1 MERKYDLTKGDVF
14 QTILMFMLPIL
25 AGNVF
30 QQLYSAVD
38 TIIVGRTLGSDAL
51 ASVGSIGSLQFFVFG
66 FCSGLA
72 GGVTVVTSQF
82 IGAGKT
88 ENARRSTAVIYMIW
102 AVVSLLCTVVGIV
115 CLPGLLHILNMPE
128 ERVERLADTDV
139 DMLEINVSCPNVKEG
154 GVAFGVYPDKVYEV
168 VSAAKAHCTQPL
180 VVKLTPNT
188 ADITATALA
197 AEKAGADAISLINT
211 LTGMAVDF
219 RARRPILANVTGG
232 LSGPAVKPVA
242 LRMVYQVAQA
252 VSVPVIGMG
261 GIDSG
266 LDALEFMLCGASAVQ
281 VGMANLYDPYACV
294 RIAEEMEQILAE
306 EGLSSVQ
313 EIIGQ
318 LRV

>member
-1 MERKYDLTKGDVF
+1 MNKPDLSVSVCGVPFQNPVIAASGCFGFGQEMSEYVDLNALGGISIKGL
-14 QTILMFMLPIL
+14 TPKPRLGNPAPRIAETPSGMLNSVGLQNPGIDAFLEVELPRLAKLNCRIL
-25 AGNVF
+25 ANV
-30 QQLYSAVD
+30 A
-38 TIIVGRTLGSDAL
+38 GSSVEDYAYMTEKL
-51 ASVGSIGSLQFFVFG
+51 ANQ
-66 FCSGLA
+66 
-72 GGVTVVTSQF
+72 
-82 IGAGKT
+82 
-88 ENARRSTAVIYMIW
+88 
-102 AVVSLLCTVVGIV
+102 
-115 CLPGLLHILNMPE
+115 P
-128 ERVERLADTDV
+128 V
-139 DMLEINVSCPNVKEG
+139 DMVELNISCPNVKEG

-252 VSVPVIGMG
+252 VNVPVIGMG

>member
-1 MERKYDLTKGDVF
+1 MNKPDLSVSVCGVPFQNPVIAASGCFGFGQEMAEYVDLNALGGISIKGL
-14 QTILMFMLPIL
+14 TPKPRLGNPAPRIAETPSGMLNSVGLQNPGIDAFLEVELPRLAKLNCRIL
-25 AGNVF
+25 ANV
-30 QQLYSAVD
+30 A
-38 TIIVGRTLGSDAL
+38 GSSVEDYAYMTEKL
-51 ASVGSIGSLQFFVFG
+51 ANQ
-66 FCSGLA
+66 
-72 GGVTVVTSQF
+72 
-82 IGAGKT
+82 
-88 ENARRSTAVIYMIW
+88 
-102 AVVSLLCTVVGIV
+102 
-115 CLPGLLHILNMPE
+115 P
-128 ERVERLADTDV
+128 V
-139 DMLEINVSCPNVKEG
+139 DMVELNISCPNVKEG

-242 LRMVYQVAQA
+242 VRMVYQVAQA
-252 VSVPVIGMG
+252 VNVPVIGMG

-266 LDALEFMLCGASAVQ
+266 LDALEFMLCGASTVQ

>member
-1 MERKYDLTKGDVF
+1 MNKPDLSVSVCGVPFQNPVLAASGCFGFGQEMAEYVDLNALGGISIKGL
-14 QTILMFMLPIL
+14 TPKPRLGNPAPRIAETPSGMLNSVGLQNPGIDAFLEVELPRLAKLNCRIL
-25 AGNVF
+25 ANV
-30 QQLYSAVD
+30 A
-38 TIIVGRTLGSDAL
+38 GSSVEDYAYMTEKL
-51 ASVGSIGSLQFFVFG
+51 ANQ
-66 FCSGLA
+66 
-72 GGVTVVTSQF
+72 
-82 IGAGKT
+82 
-88 ENARRSTAVIYMIW
+88 
-102 AVVSLLCTVVGIV
+102 
-115 CLPGLLHILNMPE
+115 P
-128 ERVERLADTDV
+128 V
-139 DMLEINVSCPNVKEG
+139 DMVELNISCPNVKEG

-252 VSVPVIGMG
+252 VNVPVIGMG

>member
-1 MERKYDLTKGDVF
+1 MNKPDLSVSVCGVPFQNPVIAASGCFGFGQEMAEYVDLNALGGISIKGL
-14 QTILMFMLPIL
+14 TPKPRLGNPAPRIAETPSGILNRVGLQNPGIDAFVEVELPRLAKLNCRIL
-25 AGNVF
+25 ANV
-30 QQLYSAVD
+30 A
-38 TIIVGRTLGSDAL
+38 GSSVEDYAYMTEKL
-51 ASVGSIGSLQFFVFG
+51 ANQ
-66 FCSGLA
+66 
-72 GGVTVVTSQF
+72 
-82 IGAGKT
+82 
-88 ENARRSTAVIYMIW
+88 
-102 AVVSLLCTVVGIV
+102 
-115 CLPGLLHILNMPE
+115 P
-128 ERVERLADTDV
+128 V
-139 DMLEINVSCPNVKEG
+139 DMVELNISCPNVKEG

-252 VSVPVIGMG
+252 VNVPVIGMG

>member
-1 MERKYDLTKGDVF
+1 MNKPDLSVSVCGVPFQNPVIAASGCFGFGQEMAEYVDLNALGGISIKGL
-14 QTILMFMLPIL
+14 TPKPRLGNPAPRIAETPSGMLNSVGLQNPGIDAFLEVELPRLAKLNCRIL
-25 AGNVF
+25 ANV
-30 QQLYSAVD
+30 A
-38 TIIVGRTLGSDAL
+38 GSSVEDYAYMAEKL
-51 ASVGSIGSLQFFVFG
+51 ANQ
-66 FCSGLA
+66 
-72 GGVTVVTSQF
+72 
-82 IGAGKT
+82 
-88 ENARRSTAVIYMIW
+88 
-102 AVVSLLCTVVGIV
+102 
-115 CLPGLLHILNMPE
+115 P
-128 ERVERLADTDV
+128 V
-139 DMLEINVSCPNVKEG
+139 DMVELNISCPNVKEG

-252 VSVPVIGMG
+252 VNVPVIGMG

>member
-1 MERKYDLTKGDVF
+1 MNKPDLSVSVCGVPFQNPVIAASGCFGFGQEMAEYVDLNALGGISIKGL
-14 QTILMFMLPIL
+14 TPKPRLGNPAPRIAETPSGMLNSVGLQNPGIDAFLEVELPRLAKLNCRIL
-25 AGNVF
+25 ANV
-30 QQLYSAVD
+30 A
-38 TIIVGRTLGSDAL
+38 GSSVEDYAYMTEKL
-51 ASVGSIGSLQFFVFG
+51 ANQ
-66 FCSGLA
+66 
-72 GGVTVVTSQF
+72 
-82 IGAGKT
+82 
-88 ENARRSTAVIYMIW
+88 
-102 AVVSLLCTVVGIV
+102 
-115 CLPGLLHILNMPE
+115 P
-128 ERVERLADTDV
+128 V
-139 DMLEINVSCPNVKEG
+139 DMVELNISCPNVKEG

-211 LTGMAVDF
+211 LTVMAVDF

-252 VSVPVIGMG
+252 VNVPVIGMG

>member
-1 MERKYDLTKGDVF
+1 MNKPDLSVSVCGVPFQNPVIAASGCFGFGQEMAEYVDLNALGCISIKGL
-14 QTILMFMLPIL
+14 TPKPRLGNPAPRIAETPSGMLNSVGLQNPGIDAFLEVELPRLAKLNCRIL
-25 AGNVF
+25 ANV
-30 QQLYSAVD
+30 A
-38 TIIVGRTLGSDAL
+38 GSSVEDYAYMTEKL
-51 ASVGSIGSLQFFVFG
+51 ANQ
-66 FCSGLA
+66 
-72 GGVTVVTSQF
+72 
-82 IGAGKT
+82 
-88 ENARRSTAVIYMIW
+88 
-102 AVVSLLCTVVGIV
+102 
-115 CLPGLLHILNMPE
+115 P
-128 ERVERLADTDV
+128 V
-139 DMLEINVSCPNVKEG
+139 DMVELNISCPNVKEG

-252 VSVPVIGMG
+252 VNVPVIGMG

>member
-1 MERKYDLTKGDVF
+1 MNKPDLSVSVCGVPFQNPVIAASGCFGFGQEMAEYVDLNALGGISIKGL
-14 QTILMFMLPIL
+14 TPKPRLGNPAPRIAETPSGMLNSVGLQNPGIDAFLEVELPRLAKLNCRIL
-25 AGNVF
+25 ANV
-30 QQLYSAVD
+30 A
-38 TIIVGRTLGSDAL
+38 GSSVEDYAYMTEKL
-51 ASVGSIGSLQFFVFG
+51 ANQS
-66 FCSGLA
+66 
-72 GGVTVVTSQF
+72 
-82 IGAGKT
+82 
-88 ENARRSTAVIYMIW
+88 
-102 AVVSLLCTVVGIV
+102 
-115 CLPGLLHILNMPE
+115 
-128 ERVERLADTDV
+128 V
-139 DMLEINVSCPNVKEG
+139 DMVELNISCPNVKEG

-252 VSVPVIGMG
+252 VNVPVIGMG

>member
-1 MERKYDLTKGDVF
+1 MNKPDLSVSVCGVPFQNPVIAASGCFGFGQEMAEYVDLNALGGISIKGL
-14 QTILMFMLPIL
+14 TPKPRLGNPAPRIAETPSGMLNSVGLQNPGIDAFLEVELPRLAKLNCRIL
-25 AGNVF
+25 ANV
-30 QQLYSAVD
+30 A
-38 TIIVGRTLGSDAL
+38 GSSVEDYAYMTEKL
-51 ASVGSIGSLQFFVFG
+51 ANQ
-66 FCSGLA
+66 
-72 GGVTVVTSQF
+72 
-82 IGAGKT
+82 
-88 ENARRSTAVIYMIW
+88 
-102 AVVSLLCTVVGIV
+102 
-115 CLPGLLHILNMPE
+115 P
-128 ERVERLADTDV
+128 V
-139 DMLEINVSCPNVKEG
+139 DMVELNISCPNVKEG

-252 VSVPVIGMG
+252 VNVPVIGMG

-313 EIIGQ
+313 EIIGK

>member
-1 MERKYDLTKGDVF
+1 MNKPDLSVSVCGAPFQNPVIAASGCFGFGQEMAEYVDLNALGGISIKGL
-14 QTILMFMLPIL
+14 TPKPRLGNPAPRIAETPSGMLNSVGLQNPGIDAFLEVELPRLAKLNCRIL
-25 AGNVF
+25 ANV
-30 QQLYSAVD
+30 A
-38 TIIVGRTLGSDAL
+38 GSSVEDYAYMTEKL
-51 ASVGSIGSLQFFVFG
+51 ANQ
-66 FCSGLA
+66 
-72 GGVTVVTSQF
+72 
-82 IGAGKT
+82 
-88 ENARRSTAVIYMIW
+88 
-102 AVVSLLCTVVGIV
+102 
-115 CLPGLLHILNMPE
+115 P
-128 ERVERLADTDV
+128 V
-139 DMLEINVSCPNVKEG
+139 DMVELNISCPNVKEG

-252 VSVPVIGMG
+252 VNVPVIGMG

>member
-1 MERKYDLTKGDVF
+1 MNKPDLSVSVCGVPFQNPVIAASGCFGFGQEMAEYVDLNAPGGISIKGL
-14 QTILMFMLPIL
+14 TPKPRLGNPAPRIAETPSGMLNSVGLQNPGIDAFLEVELPRLAKLNCRIL
-25 AGNVF
+25 ANV
-30 QQLYSAVD
+30 A
-38 TIIVGRTLGSDAL
+38 GSSVEDYAYMTEKL
-51 ASVGSIGSLQFFVFG
+51 ANQ
-66 FCSGLA
+66 
-72 GGVTVVTSQF
+72 
-82 IGAGKT
+82 
-88 ENARRSTAVIYMIW
+88 
-102 AVVSLLCTVVGIV
+102 
-115 CLPGLLHILNMPE
+115 P
-128 ERVERLADTDV
+128 V
-139 DMLEINVSCPNVKEG
+139 DMVELNISCPNVKEG

-252 VSVPVIGMG
+252 VNVPVIGMG

>member
-1 MERKYDLTKGDVF
+1 MNKPDLSVSVCGVPFQNPVIAASGCFGFGQEMAEYVDLNALGGISIKGL
-14 QTILMFMLPIL
+14 TPKPRLGNPAPRIAETPSGMLNSVGLQNPGIDAFLEVELPRLAKLNCRIL
-25 AGNVF
+25 ANV
-30 QQLYSAVD
+30 A
-38 TIIVGRTLGSDAL
+38 GSSVEDYAYMTEKL
-51 ASVGSIGSLQFFVFG
+51 ANQ
-66 FCSGLA
+66 
-72 GGVTVVTSQF
+72 
-82 IGAGKT
+82 
-88 ENARRSTAVIYMIW
+88 
-102 AVVSLLCTVVGIV
+102 
-115 CLPGLLHILNMPE
+115 P
-128 ERVERLADTDV
+128 V
-139 DMLEINVSCPNVKEG
+139 DMVELNISCPNVKEG

-232 LSGPAVKPVA
+232 LSGPAVKP
-242 LRMVYQVAQA
+242 MVYQVAQA
-252 VSVPVIGMG
+252 VNVPVIGMG

>member
-1 MERKYDLTKGDVF
+1 MNKPDLSVSVCGVPFQNPVIAASGCFGFGQEMAEYVDLNALGGISIKGL
-14 QTILMFMLPIL
+14 TPKPRLGNPAPRIAETPSGMLNSVGLQNPGIDAFLELELPRLAKLNCRIL
-25 AGNVF
+25 ANV
-30 QQLYSAVD
+30 A
-38 TIIVGRTLGSDAL
+38 GSSVEDYAYMTEKL
-51 ASVGSIGSLQFFVFG
+51 ANQ
-66 FCSGLA
+66 
-72 GGVTVVTSQF
+72 
-82 IGAGKT
+82 
-88 ENARRSTAVIYMIW
+88 
-102 AVVSLLCTVVGIV
+102 
-115 CLPGLLHILNMPE
+115 P
-128 ERVERLADTDV
+128 V
-139 DMLEINVSCPNVKEG
+139 DMVELNISCPNVKEG

-252 VSVPVIGMG
+252 VNVPVIGMG

>member
-1 MERKYDLTKGDVF
+1 MNKPDLSVSVCGVPFQNPVIAASGCFGFGQEMAEYVDLNALGGISIKGL
-14 QTILMFMLPIL
+14 TPKPRLGNPAPRIAETPSGMLNSVGLQNPGIDAFLELELPRLAKLNCRIL
-25 AGNVF
+25 ANV
-30 QQLYSAVD
+30 A
-38 TIIVGRTLGSDAL
+38 GSSVEDYAYMTEKL
-51 ASVGSIGSLQFFVFG
+51 ANQ
-66 FCSGLA
+66 
-72 GGVTVVTSQF
+72 
-82 IGAGKT
+82 
-88 ENARRSTAVIYMIW
+88 
-102 AVVSLLCTVVGIV
+102 
-115 CLPGLLHILNMPE
+115 P
-128 ERVERLADTDV
+128 V
-139 DMLEINVSCPNVKEG
+139 DMVELNISCPNVKEG

-219 RARRPILANVTGG
+219 SARRPVLANVTGG

-252 VSVPVIGMG
+252 VNVPVIGMG

-313 EIIGQ
+313 EIVGQ
-318 LRV
+318 LRRCV

>member
-1 MERKYDLTKGDVF
+1 MNKPDLSVSVCGVPFQNPVIAASGCFGFGQEMAEYVDLNALGGISIKGL
-14 QTILMFMLPIL
+14 TPKPRLGNPAPRIAETPSGMLNSVGLQNPGIDAFLEVELPRLAKLNCRIL
-25 AGNVF
+25 ANV
-30 QQLYSAVD
+30 A
-38 TIIVGRTLGSDAL
+38 GSSVEDYAYMTEKL
-51 ASVGSIGSLQFFVFG
+51 ANQ
-66 FCSGLA
+66 
-72 GGVTVVTSQF
+72 
-82 IGAGKT
+82 
-88 ENARRSTAVIYMIW
+88 
-102 AVVSLLCTVVGIV
+102 
-115 CLPGLLHILNMPE
+115 P
-128 ERVERLADTDV
+128 V
-139 DMLEINVSCPNVKEG
+139 DMVELNISCPNVKEG

-252 VSVPVIGMG
+252 VNVPVIGMG

-318 LRV
+318 LRL

>member
-1 MERKYDLTKGDVF
+1 MNKPDLSVSVCGVPFQNPVIAASGCFGFGQEMAEYVDLKALGGISIKGL
-14 QTILMFMLPIL
+14 TPKPRLGNPAPRIAETPSGMLNSVGLQNPGIDAFLEVELPRLAKLNCRIL
-25 AGNVF
+25 ANV
-30 QQLYSAVD
+30 A
-38 TIIVGRTLGSDAL
+38 GSSVEDYAYMTEKL
-51 ASVGSIGSLQFFVFG
+51 ANQ
-66 FCSGLA
+66 
-72 GGVTVVTSQF
+72 
-82 IGAGKT
+82 
-88 ENARRSTAVIYMIW
+88 
-102 AVVSLLCTVVGIV
+102 
-115 CLPGLLHILNMPE
+115 P
-128 ERVERLADTDV
+128 V
-139 DMLEINVSCPNVKEG
+139 DMVELNISCPNVKEG

-252 VSVPVIGMG
+252 VNVPVIGMG

>member
-1 MERKYDLTKGDVF
+1 MNKPDLSVSVCGVPFQNPVIAASGCFGFGQEMAEYVDLNALGGISIKGL
-14 QTILMFMLPIL
+14 TPKPRLGNPAPRIAETPSGMLNSVGLQNPGIDAFLEVELPRLAKLNCRIL
-25 AGNVF
+25 ANV
-30 QQLYSAVD
+30 A
-38 TIIVGRTLGSDAL
+38 GSSVEDYAYMTEKL
-51 ASVGSIGSLQFFVFG
+51 ANQ
-66 FCSGLA
+66 
-72 GGVTVVTSQF
+72 
-82 IGAGKT
+82 
-88 ENARRSTAVIYMIW
+88 
-102 AVVSLLCTVVGIV
+102 
-115 CLPGLLHILNMPE
+115 P
-128 ERVERLADTDV
+128 V
-139 DMLEINVSCPNVKEG
+139 DMVELNISCPNVKEG

-252 VSVPVIGMG
+252 VNVPVIGMG

-281 VGMANLYDPYACV
+281 VDMANLYDPYACV

>member
-1 MERKYDLTKGDVF
+1 MNKPDLSVSVCGVPFQNPVIAASGCFGFGQEMAEYVDLNALGGISIKGLTPKPRLGNPAPRIAETPSGMHNSVGLQNPGIDAFLEVE
-14 QTILMFMLPIL
+14 LPRLAKLNCRIL
-25 AGNVF
+25 ANV
-30 QQLYSAVD
+30 A
-38 TIIVGRTLGSDAL
+38 GSSVEDYAYMTEKL
-51 ASVGSIGSLQFFVFG
+51 ANQ
-66 FCSGLA
+66 
-72 GGVTVVTSQF
+72 
-82 IGAGKT
+82 
-88 ENARRSTAVIYMIW
+88 
-102 AVVSLLCTVVGIV
+102 
-115 CLPGLLHILNMPE
+115 P
-128 ERVERLADTDV
+128 V
-139 DMLEINVSCPNVKEG
+139 DMVELNISCPNVKEG

-252 VSVPVIGMG
+252 VNVPVIGMG

>member
-1 MERKYDLTKGDVF
+1 MNKPDLSVSVCGVPFQNPVIAASGCFGFGQVMAEYVDLNALGGISIKGL
-14 QTILMFMLPIL
+14 TPKPRLGNPAPRIAETPSGMLNSVGLQNPGIDAFLEVELPRLAKLNCRIL
-25 AGNVF
+25 ANV
-30 QQLYSAVD
+30 A
-38 TIIVGRTLGSDAL
+38 GSSVEDYAYMTEKL
-51 ASVGSIGSLQFFVFG
+51 ANQ
-66 FCSGLA
+66 
-72 GGVTVVTSQF
+72 
-82 IGAGKT
+82 
-88 ENARRSTAVIYMIW
+88 
-102 AVVSLLCTVVGIV
+102 
-115 CLPGLLHILNMPE
+115 P
-128 ERVERLADTDV
+128 V
-139 DMLEINVSCPNVKEG
+139 DMVELNISCPNVKEG

-252 VSVPVIGMG
+252 VNVPVIGMG

>member
-1 MERKYDLTKGDVF
+1 MNKPDLSVSVCGVPFQNPVIAASGCFGFGQEMAEYVDLNALGGISIKGL
-14 QTILMFMLPIL
+14 TPKPRLGNPAPRIAETPSGMLNSVGLQNPGIDAFLELELPRLAKLNCRIL
-25 AGNVF
+25 ANV
-30 QQLYSAVD
+30 A
-38 TIIVGRTLGSDAL
+38 GSSVEDYAYMTEKL
-51 ASVGSIGSLQFFVFG
+51 ANQ
-66 FCSGLA
+66 
-72 GGVTVVTSQF
+72 
-82 IGAGKT
+82 
-88 ENARRSTAVIYMIW
+88 
-102 AVVSLLCTVVGIV
+102 
-115 CLPGLLHILNMPE
+115 P
-128 ERVERLADTDV
+128 V
-139 DMLEINVSCPNVKEG
+139 DMVELNISCPNVKEG

-219 RARRPILANVTGG
+219 SARRPVLANVTGG

-252 VSVPVIGMG
+252 VNVPVIGMG

-313 EIIGQ
+313 EIVGQ

>member
-1 MERKYDLTKGDVF
+1 MNKPDLSVSVCGVPFQNPVIAASGCFGFGQEMAEYVDLNALGGISIKGL
-14 QTILMFMLPIL
+14 TPKPRLGNPAPRIAETPSGMLNSVGLQNPGIDAFLEVELPRLAKLNCRIL
-25 AGNVF
+25 ANV
-30 QQLYSAVD
+30 A
-38 TIIVGRTLGSDAL
+38 GSSVEDYAYMTEKL
-51 ASVGSIGSLQFFVFG
+51 ANQ
-66 FCSGLA
+66 
-72 GGVTVVTSQF
+72 
-82 IGAGKT
+82 
-88 ENARRSTAVIYMIW
+88 
-102 AVVSLLCTVVGIV
+102 
-115 CLPGLLHILNMPE
+115 P
-128 ERVERLADTDV
+128 V
-139 DMLEINVSCPNVKEG
+139 DMVELNISCPNVKEG

-252 VSVPVIGMG
+252 VNVPVIGMG

-266 LDALEFMLCGASAVQ
+266 LDGLEFMLCGASAVQ

>member
-1 MERKYDLTKGDVF
+1 MNKPDLSVSVCGVPFQNPVIAASGCFGFGQEMAEYVNLNALGGISIKGL
-14 QTILMFMLPIL
+14 TPKPRLGNPAPRIAETPSGMLNSVGLQNPGIDAFLEVELPRLAKLNCRIL
-25 AGNVF
+25 ANV
-30 QQLYSAVD
+30 A
-38 TIIVGRTLGSDAL
+38 GSSVEDYAYMAEKL
-51 ASVGSIGSLQFFVFG
+51 ANQ
-66 FCSGLA
+66 
-72 GGVTVVTSQF
+72 
-82 IGAGKT
+82 
-88 ENARRSTAVIYMIW
+88 
-102 AVVSLLCTVVGIV
+102 
-115 CLPGLLHILNMPE
+115 P
-128 ERVERLADTDV
+128 V
-139 DMLEINVSCPNVKEG
+139 DMVELNISCPNVKEG

-252 VSVPVIGMG
+252 VNVPVIGMG

>member
-1 MERKYDLTKGDVF
+1 MNKPDLSVNICGVPFQNPVIAASGCFGFGQEMAEYVDLNALGGISIKGLAPKPRLGNPAPRIAE
-14 QTILMFMLPIL
+14 TPSGMLNSVGLQNPGIDAFLEVELPRLAKLNCRIL
-25 AGNVF
+25 ANV
-30 QQLYSAVD
+30 A
-38 TIIVGRTLGSDAL
+38 GSSVEDYAYMAEKL
-51 ASVGSIGSLQFFVFG
+51 ANQ
-66 FCSGLA
+66 
-72 GGVTVVTSQF
+72 
-82 IGAGKT
+82 
-88 ENARRSTAVIYMIW
+88 
-102 AVVSLLCTVVGIV
+102 
-115 CLPGLLHILNMPE
+115 P
-128 ERVERLADTDV
+128 V
-139 DMLEINVSCPNVKEG
+139 DMVELNISCPNVKEG

-219 RARRPILANVTGG
+219 SARRPVLANVTGG

>member
-1 MERKYDLTKGDVF
+1 MNKPDLSVTICGVAFQNPVIAASGCFGFGEEMAEYVDLNALGGISVKGL
-14 QTILMFMLPIL
+14 TPKPRLGNPAPRIAETPSGMLNSVGLQNPGIDAFLAVEMPRLAKLDCRIL
-25 AGNVF
+25 ANV
-30 QQLYSAVD
+30 A
-38 TIIVGRTLGSDAL
+38 GSSVEDYAL
-51 ASVGSIGSLQFFVFG
+51 MTEK
-66 FCSGLA
+66 LA
-72 GGVTVVTSQF
+72 NQ
-82 IGAGKT
+82 
-88 ENARRSTAVIYMIW
+88 
-102 AVVSLLCTVVGIV
+102 
-115 CLPGLLHILNMPE
+115 P
-128 ERVERLADTDV
+128 V
-139 DMLEINVSCPNVKEG
+139 DMVELNISCPNVKEG

-168 VSAAKAHCTQPL
+168 VKAAKANCTQPL

-188 ADITATALA
+188 ADIVQTALA

-219 RARRPILANVTGG
+219 HQRRPILANITGG

-281 VGMANLYDPYACV
+281 VGMANLYDPYACA
-294 RIAEEMEQILAE
+294 RIVQEMEKILTE
-306 EGLSSVQ
+306 EGLSSVN

-318 LRV
+318 LNV

>member
-1 MERKYDLTKGDVF
+1 MNKPDLSVSVCGVPFQNPVIAASGCFGFGQEMAEYVDLNALGGISIKGL
-14 QTILMFMLPIL
+14 TPKPRLGNPAPRIAETPSGMLNSVGLQNPGIDAFLEVELPRLAKLNCRIL
-25 AGNVF
+25 ANV
-30 QQLYSAVD
+30 A
-38 TIIVGRTLGSDAL
+38 GSSVEDYAYMTEKL
-51 ASVGSIGSLQFFVFG
+51 ANQ
-66 FCSGLA
+66 
-72 GGVTVVTSQF
+72 
-82 IGAGKT
+82 
-88 ENARRSTAVIYMIW
+88 
-102 AVVSLLCTVVGIV
+102 
-115 CLPGLLHILNMPE
+115 P
-128 ERVERLADTDV
+128 V
-139 DMLEINVSCPNVKEG
+139 DMVELNISCPNVKEG

-242 LRMVYQVAQA
+242 LWMVYQVAQA
-252 VSVPVIGMG
+252 VNVPVIGMG

>member
-1 MERKYDLTKGDVF
+1 MNKPDLSVSVCGVPFQNPVIAASGCFGFGQEMAEYVDLNALGGISIKGL
-14 QTILMFMLPIL
+14 TPKPRLGNPAPRIAETPSGMLNSVGLQNPGIDAFLEVELPRLAKLNCRIL
-25 AGNVF
+25 ANV
-30 QQLYSAVD
+30 A
-38 TIIVGRTLGSDAL
+38 GSSVEDYAYMTEKL
-51 ASVGSIGSLQFFVFG
+51 ANQ
-66 FCSGLA
+66 
-72 GGVTVVTSQF
+72 
-82 IGAGKT
+82 
-88 ENARRSTAVIYMIW
+88 
-102 AVVSLLCTVVGIV
+102 
-115 CLPGLLHILNMPE
+115 P
-128 ERVERLADTDV
+128 V
-139 DMLEINVSCPNVKEG
+139 DMVELNISCPNVKEG

-219 RARRPILANVTGG
+219 RARRPVLANVTGG

-252 VSVPVIGMG
+252 VNVPVIGMG

>member
-1 MERKYDLTKGDVF
+1 MNKPDLSVNVCGVPFQNPVIAASGCFGFGQEMAEYVDLNALGGISIKGLTPKPRLGNPAPRIAETPSGMLNSVGLQNPGIDAFLTEELPRLTK
-14 QTILMFMLPIL
+14 LNCRIL
-25 AGNVF
+25 ANV
-30 QQLYSAVD
+30 A
-38 TIIVGRTLGSDAL
+38 GSSVEDYAYMTEKL
-51 ASVGSIGSLQFFVFG
+51 ANQ
-66 FCSGLA
+66 
-72 GGVTVVTSQF
+72 
-82 IGAGKT
+82 
-88 ENARRSTAVIYMIW
+88 
-102 AVVSLLCTVVGIV
+102 
-115 CLPGLLHILNMPE
+115 P
-128 ERVERLADTDV
+128 V
-139 DMLEINVSCPNVKEG
+139 DMVELNISCPNVKEG

-219 RARRPILANVTGG
+219 STRRPVLANVTGG

>member
-1 MERKYDLTKGDVF
+1 MNKPDLSVSVCGVPFQNPVIAASGCFGFGQEMAEYVDLNALGGISIKGL
-14 QTILMFMLPIL
+14 TPKPRLGNPAPRIAETPSGML
-25 AGNVF
+25 N
-30 QQLYSAVD
+30 
-38 TIIVGRTLGSDAL
+38 
-51 ASVGSIGSLQFFVFG
+51 SVGLQ
-66 FCSGLA
+66 
-72 GGVTVVTSQF
+72 
-82 IGAGKT
+82 
-88 ENARRSTAVIYMIW
+88 NP
-102 AVVSLLCTVVGIV
+102 GIDAFLEV
-115 CLPGLLHILNMPE
+115 ELP
-128 ERVERLADTDV
+128 RLAKLNCRIVANVAGSSVEDYAYMTEKLANQPV
-139 DMLEINVSCPNVKEG
+139 DMVELNISCPNVKEG

-252 VSVPVIGMG
+252 VNVPVIGMG

>member
-1 MERKYDLTKGDVF
+1 MNKPDLSVSVCGVPFQSPVIAASGCFGFGQEMAEYVDLNALGGISIKGL
-14 QTILMFMLPIL
+14 TPKPRLGNPAPRIAETPSGMLNSVGLQNPGIDAFLEVELPRLAKLNCRIL
-25 AGNVF
+25 ANV
-30 QQLYSAVD
+30 A
-38 TIIVGRTLGSDAL
+38 GSSVEDYAYMTEKL
-51 ASVGSIGSLQFFVFG
+51 ANQ
-66 FCSGLA
+66 
-72 GGVTVVTSQF
+72 
-82 IGAGKT
+82 
-88 ENARRSTAVIYMIW
+88 
-102 AVVSLLCTVVGIV
+102 
-115 CLPGLLHILNMPE
+115 P
-128 ERVERLADTDV
+128 V
-139 DMLEINVSCPNVKEG
+139 DMVELNISCPNVKEG

-252 VSVPVIGMG
+252 VNVPVIGMG

>member
-1 MERKYDLTKGDVF
+1 MNKPDLSVSVCGVPFQNPVIAASGCFGFGQEMAEYVDLNALGGISIKGL
-14 QTILMFMLPIL
+14 TPKPRLGNPAPRIAETPSGMLNSVGLQNPGIDAFLEVELPRLAKLNCRIL
-25 AGNVF
+25 ANV
-30 QQLYSAVD
+30 A
-38 TIIVGRTLGSDAL
+38 GSSVEDYAYMTEKL
-51 ASVGSIGSLQFFVFG
+51 ANQPVNMV
-66 FCSGLA
+66 
-72 GGVTVVTSQF
+72 
-82 IGAGKT
+82 
-88 ENARRSTAVIYMIW
+88 E
-102 AVVSLLCTVVGIV
+102 
-115 CLPGLLHILNMPE
+115 LN
-128 ERVERLADTDV
+128 
-139 DMLEINVSCPNVKEG
+139 ISCPNVKEG

-252 VSVPVIGMG
+252 VNVPVIGMG

>member
-1 MERKYDLTKGDVF
+1 MNKPDLSVSVCGVPFQNPVIAASGCFGFGQEMAEYVDLNALGGISIKGL
-14 QTILMFMLPIL
+14 TPKPRLGNPAPRIAETPSGMLNSVGLQNPGIDAFLEVELPRLAKLNCRIL
-25 AGNVF
+25 ANV
-30 QQLYSAVD
+30 A
-38 TIIVGRTLGSDAL
+38 GSSVEDYAYMTEKL
-51 ASVGSIGSLQFFVFG
+51 ANQ
-66 FCSGLA
+66 
-72 GGVTVVTSQF
+72 
-82 IGAGKT
+82 
-88 ENARRSTAVIYMIW
+88 
-102 AVVSLLCTVVGIV
+102 
-115 CLPGLLHILNMPE
+115 P
-128 ERVERLADTDV
+128 V
-139 DMLEINVSCPNVKEG
+139 DMVELNISCPNVKEG

-188 ADITATALA
+188 ADITAPALA

-252 VSVPVIGMG
+252 VNVPVIGMG

>member
-1 MERKYDLTKGDVF
+1 MNKPDLSVSVCGVPFQNPVIAASGCFGFGQEMAEYVNLNALGGISIKGL
-14 QTILMFMLPIL
+14 TPKPRLGNPAPRIAETPSGMLNSVGLQNPGIDAFLEVELPRLAKLNCRIL
-25 AGNVF
+25 ANV
-30 QQLYSAVD
+30 A
-38 TIIVGRTLGSDAL
+38 GSSVEDYAYMTEKL
-51 ASVGSIGSLQFFVFG
+51 ANQ
-66 FCSGLA
+66 
-72 GGVTVVTSQF
+72 
-82 IGAGKT
+82 
-88 ENARRSTAVIYMIW
+88 
-102 AVVSLLCTVVGIV
+102 
-115 CLPGLLHILNMPE
+115 P
-128 ERVERLADTDV
+128 V
-139 DMLEINVSCPNVKEG
+139 DMVELNISCPNVKEG

-252 VSVPVIGMG
+252 VNVPVIGMG

-306 EGLSSVQ
+306 EGLPSVQ

>member
-1 MERKYDLTKGDVF
+1 MNKPDLSVSVCGVPFQNPVIAASGCFGFGQEMAEDVDLNALGGISIKGL
-14 QTILMFMLPIL
+14 TPKPRLGNPAPRIAETPSGMLNSVGLQNPGIDAFLEVELPRLAKLNCRIL
-25 AGNVF
+25 ANV
-30 QQLYSAVD
+30 A
-38 TIIVGRTLGSDAL
+38 GSSVEDYAYMTEKL
-51 ASVGSIGSLQFFVFG
+51 ANQ
-66 FCSGLA
+66 
-72 GGVTVVTSQF
+72 
-82 IGAGKT
+82 
-88 ENARRSTAVIYMIW
+88 
-102 AVVSLLCTVVGIV
+102 
-115 CLPGLLHILNMPE
+115 P
-128 ERVERLADTDV
+128 V
-139 DMLEINVSCPNVKEG
+139 DMVELNISCPNVKEG

-252 VSVPVIGMG
+252 VNVPVIGMG

>member
-1 MERKYDLTKGDVF
+1 MNKPDLSVSVCGVPFQNPVIAASGCFGFGQEMAEYVDLNALGGISIKGL
-14 QTILMFMLPIL
+14 TPKPRLGNPAPRIAETPSGMLNSVGLQNPGIDAFLEVELPRLAKLNCRIL
-25 AGNVF
+25 ANV
-30 QQLYSAVD
+30 A
-38 TIIVGRTLGSDAL
+38 GSSVEDYAYMTEKL
-51 ASVGSIGSLQFFVFG
+51 ANQ
-66 FCSGLA
+66 
-72 GGVTVVTSQF
+72 
-82 IGAGKT
+82 
-88 ENARRSTAVIYMIW
+88 
-102 AVVSLLCTVVGIV
+102 
-115 CLPGLLHILNMPE
+115 P
-128 ERVERLADTDV
+128 V
-139 DMLEINVSCPNVKEG
+139 DMVELNISCPNVKEG

-252 VSVPVIGMG
+252 VNVPVIGMG

-281 VGMANLYDPYACV
+281 AGMANLYDPYACV

>member
-1 MERKYDLTKGDVF
+1 MNKPDLSVSVCGVPFQNPVIAASGCFGFGQEMAEYVDLNALGGISIKGL
-14 QTILMFMLPIL
+14 TPKPRLGNPAPRIAETPSGMLNSVGLQNPGIDAFLEVELPRLAKLNCRIL
-25 AGNVF
+25 ANVAGSSVED
-30 QQLYSAVD
+30 YAY
-38 TIIVGRTLGSDAL
+38 RTEKL
-51 ASVGSIGSLQFFVFG
+51 ANQ
-66 FCSGLA
+66 
-72 GGVTVVTSQF
+72 
-82 IGAGKT
+82 
-88 ENARRSTAVIYMIW
+88 
-102 AVVSLLCTVVGIV
+102 
-115 CLPGLLHILNMPE
+115 P
-128 ERVERLADTDV
+128 V
-139 DMLEINVSCPNVKEG
+139 DMVELNISCPNVKEG

-252 VSVPVIGMG
+252 VNVPVIGMG

>member
-1 MERKYDLTKGDVF
+1 MNKPDLSVSVCGVPFQNPVIAASGCFGFGQEMAEYVDLNALGGISIKGL
-14 QTILMFMLPIL
+14 TPKPRLGNPAPRLAETPSGMLNSVGLQNPGIDAFLEVELPRLAKLNCRIL
-25 AGNVF
+25 ANV
-30 QQLYSAVD
+30 A
-38 TIIVGRTLGSDAL
+38 GSSVEDYAYMTEKL
-51 ASVGSIGSLQFFVFG
+51 ANQ
-66 FCSGLA
+66 
-72 GGVTVVTSQF
+72 
-82 IGAGKT
+82 
-88 ENARRSTAVIYMIW
+88 
-102 AVVSLLCTVVGIV
+102 
-115 CLPGLLHILNMPE
+115 P
-128 ERVERLADTDV
+128 V
-139 DMLEINVSCPNVKEG
+139 DMVELNISCPNVKEG

-252 VSVPVIGMG
+252 VNVPVIGMG